1 MTPITPTPPTKAQL
15 RKRYADAR
23 RAIPPAERERR
34 SLLIVERVLALPEAE
49 RAENWFIYLAA
60 GAEVQTRPL
69 IAALLARGRC
79 VAVPRVL
86 DGPGR
91 MEAVLI
97 TELED
102 LVPGKFGIETPGPNA
117 TDLLT
122 TTPDLTIVPGLAFTA
137 SASTAVSG
145 DLTSVSDTPTSGVG
159 ERLGQGGGY
168 YDRYLAQHPTTHK
181 LGLCY
186 TEQLVDTL
194 PIDPHDIPMNR
205 VIFA

>member
-1 MTPITPTPPTKAQL
+1 MNPITPTPPTKAEL

-23 RAIPPAERERR
+23 RVIPAAEGTRR
-34 SLLIVERVLALPEAE
+34 SLLIVEQVLALPVAQ
-49 RAENWFIYLAA
+49 RADTWFVYLAA

-69 IAALLARGRC
+69 IAALLARGKR

-91 MEAVLI
+91 MEAVHIRSLY
-97 TELED
+97 D

-117 TDLLT
+117 TELLT
-122 TTPDLTIVPGLAFTA
+122 TTPDLTIVPGLAFTPTT
-137 SASTAVSG
+137 SAS
-145 DLTSVSDTPTSGVG
+145 DDFTSGGG

-181 LGLCY
+181 LGLCF
-186 TEQLVDTL
+186 TEQLARSL
-194 PIDPHDIPMNR
+194 PTHPHDIAMDR
-205 VIFA
+205 VLTA